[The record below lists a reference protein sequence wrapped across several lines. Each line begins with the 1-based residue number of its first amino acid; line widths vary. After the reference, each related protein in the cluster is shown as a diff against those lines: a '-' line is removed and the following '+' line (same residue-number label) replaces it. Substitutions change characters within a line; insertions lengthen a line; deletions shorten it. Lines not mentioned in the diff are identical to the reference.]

1 VEGARDAILEAG
13 LPAELG
19 DRLLAGY

>member
-1 VEGARDAILEAG
+1 MG

-19 DRLLAGY
+19 DGSLPAALVKAGF